1 MIGDSKPN
9 FALDLSNEGVAVWH
23 RSSGGGWST
32 LGSVSLSD
40 ADFADQLA
48 ALRDSVA
55 KGAGRARR
63 AVIRIP
69 RSEVLLSKVRVGV
82 FEGEAAVRHAQKQIA
97 ELSPLDMA
105 DISFDLGE
113 KGVSNMAPVGIVAR
127 QTLIEADAFARS
139 NGFEP
144 LYFTTQYAEREFNRE
159 PKFVLDQAAPAAKPL
174 WFVPWVAAASVG
186 LAAGYF
192 GFAYFTTPDTELPIE
207 SAAVVEQSDEPV
219 AEPVSVAE
227 PVAEPI
233 EQETPRVDT
242 TQLGLQDVAPALPT
256 VAALIEAPAV
266 TEYPEMR
273 VSSIKL
279 GSNLTTPEVTRL
291 RPATADQPTI
301 SVSSKQVKTNDL
313 QIAEA
318 RRDLPNVA
326 VNAEIVTLLQDAM
339 TIGPMNAPEQAE
351 PIQLASLTDPSE
363 RLDPALINQLPRGIT
378 TGTGVDDDTTKPA
391 ARPVRPPSTITA
403 EPGTLIP
410 TVEGTPGPDYITI
423 FAGRPANEPRN
434 RVDPLPPELEL
445 AGFRPRL
452 RPSDLNV
459 PAELLAAAVE
469 PTEDADPA
477 AEPTI
482 LDLAD
487 PALRPLRARLRPDTL
502 VVPET
507 ETVIAADETPETV
520 DETPSILAL
529 ADPALRP
536 LRARLRPAA
545 LSDRAAVVAEQNELA
560 ALGDPAL
567 RGLRAR
573 IRPADLN
580 IPVAEITASVETETN
595 DNAAQ
600 TDSTEIAALVASAIE
615 EATPE
620 TPDTTDEIAAAIAQ
634 DTIVQAI
641 QEDTS
646 VLALADPS
654 LSGLRAR
661 VRPSSLRIITPEER
675 TSLLALADPTLA
687 GKRTRARP
695 SNLRILQ
702 PDPEPEVEQP
712 EEAAAEETPVIRGT
726 KQAVAISP
734 MPKVRPARLARVV
747 QRVTREARRTNA
759 AVQND
764 GGASG
769 VSTSG
774 GATRGTARL
783 PKSARGTVKSAPPTS
798 ATVARAATEK
808 SRFKKSRM
816 SLVGIFGAPNKRRAL
831 IRLPSGKY
839 VKVQNGDK
847 VGGWKVSAIGEGSLR
862 IKKGSRDQVLRIP

>member
-23 RSSGGGWST
+23 RSSGGGWTT
-32 LGSVSLSD
+32 LGSVSLADS
-40 ADFADQLA
+40 DFAAQLA

-55 KGAGRARR
+55 KGSGRARR

-97 ELSPLDMA
+97 ELSPLDMSE
-105 DISFDLGE
+105 ISFDMGE

-127 QTLIEADAFARS
+127 QTLVEADAFARS

-159 PKFVLDQAAPAAKPL
+159 PKFVLDQAAAAAKPL
-174 WFVPWVAAASVG
+174 WFVPWVAAASIG

-192 GFAYFTTPDTELPIE
+192 GYSYFTAPDTELPVE
-207 SAAVVEQSDEPV
+207 TAAVVEQP
-219 AEPVSVAE
+219 VAE
-227 PVAEPI
+227 PVAEP
-233 EQETPRVDT
+233 EVAVETTEVETANVDT

-266 TEYPEMR
+266 TDYPEMR
-273 VSSIKL
+273 VSSITL

-291 RPATADQPTI
+291 RPATADQPTV
-301 SVSSKQVKTNDL
+301 SVSSKQVKTSDL

-326 VNAEIVTLLQDAM
+326 VNDEIVTLLQDAM
-339 TIGPMNAPEQAE
+339 SILPMATPEQAE
-351 PIQLASLTDPSE
+351 TIQLASLTAPNE
-363 RLDPALINQLPRGIT
+363 RLDPALLNQLPRGIT
-378 TGTGVDDDTTKPA
+378 TSTGVNADTTKPA
-391 ARPVRPPSTITA
+391 ARPVRPPSPITA
-403 EPGTLIP
+403 EPGTLTP
-410 TVEGTPGPDYITI
+410 TVEGTPGPEYITI
-423 FAGRPANEPRN
+423 YAGRPANEPRN

-469 PTEDADPA
+469 
-477 AEPTI
+477 EPTI

-507 ETVIAADETPETV
+507 ETVVATDEAPEAVV

-545 LSDRAAVVAEQNELA
+545 LADRAAVVSEQNQLA
-560 ALGDPAL
+560 TLGDPAL

-580 IPVAEITASVETETN
+580 VPVTEVATAVVDDSTEE
-595 DNAAQ
+595 AAPQ
-600 TDSTEIAALVASAIE
+600 TDSTEIAALVASAID

-620 TPDTTDEIAAAIAQ
+620 TPDNTDEIAAAIAQ
-634 DTIVQAI
+634 DTVVQAI
-641 QEDTS
+641 QQDSS

-661 VRPSSLRIITPEER
+661 VRPSTLRVITPEER
-675 TSLLALADPTLA
+675 SSLLALADPTLA

-695 SNLRILQ
+695 SNLRILR
-702 PDPEPEVEQP
+702 PEPEPEPEPEVEVEQP
-712 EEAAAEETPVIRGT
+712 EETPVIRGT
-726 KQAVAISP
+726 KQAIAVSP
-734 MPKVRPARLARVV
+734 KPKVRPARLARVV
-747 QRVTREARRTNA
+747 QRVTREASRTNA

-764 GGASG
+764 SGNASG
-769 VSTSG
+769 VSNSG
-774 GATRGTARL
+774 GATRGTAKL

-831 IRLPSGKY
+831 IRLPSGRY